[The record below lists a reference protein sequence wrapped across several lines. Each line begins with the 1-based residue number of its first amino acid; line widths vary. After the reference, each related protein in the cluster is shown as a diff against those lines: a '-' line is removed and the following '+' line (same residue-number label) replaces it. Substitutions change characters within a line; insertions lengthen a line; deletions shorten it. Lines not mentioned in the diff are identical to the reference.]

1 MNKQAFFKLSYGLY
15 IVSSRQNDRFNGQI
29 ANTAIQVTSV
39 PSTLA
44 VSINKE
50 NLTHAFIRESRCFSV
65 SILAQD
71 APMTLIGLFGFKS
84 GRDVDKFET
93 TRYKTG
99 VTGAPIVLDH
109 AVAYIEA
116 EVVQEMDCGTHTIFL
131 GNIIDC
137 DILANGVPMT
147 YAYYHEVKKGKAPK
161 TAPTY
166 VADTAPPPAP
176 AAEKAA
182 RYVCSVC
189 GYEYDPEKGDPGQR
203 DLAGNALRG
212 PAGRLDLPRL
222 RGREVPVREGLKSR
236 FPARCREKTP
246 RRSDPRGGAIPRR
259 LSGRPGL
266 PRREGK

>member
-116 EVVQEMDCGTHTIFL
+116 EVFQEMDCGTHTIFL
-131 GNIIDC
+131 GNIVDC
-137 DILANGVPMT
+137 DILADGVPMT

-189 GYEYDPEKGDPGQR
+189 GYEYDPEKGDPDSGISP
-203 DLAGNALRG
+203 GT
-212 PAGRLDLPRL
+212 PFEDLPD
-222 RGREVPVREGLKSR
+222 GWTCPVCGAGKSQ
-236 FPARCREKTP
+236 FEK
-246 RRSDPRGGAIPRR
+246 A
-259 LSGRPGL
+259 
-266 PRREGK
+266 